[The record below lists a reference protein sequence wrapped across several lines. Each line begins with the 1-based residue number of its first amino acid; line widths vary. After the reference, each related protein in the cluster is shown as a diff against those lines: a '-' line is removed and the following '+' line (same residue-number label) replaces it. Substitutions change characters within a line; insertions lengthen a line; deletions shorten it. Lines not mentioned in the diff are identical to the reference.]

1 MTKKT
6 KDRVTQA
13 QLVLAV
19 VDRTPDCVLQDICEA
34 LDLPSS
40 SAGNHLRQLYYAGKL
55 GRLNNGTQYVYRVRA
70 GIEVPDVELPDM
82 APRSAPENQQEV
94 REAMAKAKAL
104 ESKGLWRRAATAY
117 TSIMGMASTSNELWG
132 IARLRNRCLRNAQR
146 C

>member
-13 QLVLAV
+13 QRVLAV

-40 SAGNHLRQLYYAGKL
+40 SAGNHLRQLYYDGKL
-55 GRLNNGTQYVYRVRA
+55 GRVNNGTQYVYRVRA
-70 GIEVPDVELPDM
+70 GVEIPDVELPDM
-82 APRSAPENQQEV
+82 APRSAPENQREV
-94 REAMAKAKAL
+94 QEAMAKAKAL

-117 TSIMGMASTSNELWG
+117 TSIMGMTSTSSELWG
-132 IARLRNRCLRNAQR
+132 IARLRSRCLRNIQR
-146 C
+146 H

>member
-13 QLVLAV
+13 QLVLAIV
-19 VDRTPDCVLQDICEA
+19 GRTPDCVLQDICEA

-40 SAGNHLRQLYYAGKL
+40 SAGNHLHQLYYAGKL
-55 GRLNNGTQYVYRVRA
+55 GRINNGTQYVYRVRA
-70 GIEVPDVELPDM
+70 GVEIHDVELPDM
-82 APRSAPENQQEV
+82 APRSAPENMQEV
-94 REAMAKAKAL
+94 QVAMAKAKAL

-117 TSIMGMASTSNELWG
+117 TSIMGMTSTSNELWG

>member
-13 QLVLAV
+13 QLVLVV

-55 GRLNNGTQYVYRVRA
+55 GRINNGTQYVYRVRA
-70 GIEVPDVELPDM
+70 GVEVPDVELPDM
-82 APRSAPENQQEV
+82 APRSAPENRQEV

-117 TSIMGMASTSNELWG
+117 TSIMGMTGTSNELWSV
-132 IARLRNRCLRNAQR
+132 ARLRTRCLRNAQR

>member
-19 VDRTPDCVLQDICEA
+19 VDRTPECVLQDICEA

-55 GRLNNGTQYVYRVRA
+55 GRVNNGTQYVYRVRA
-70 GIEVPDVELPDM
+70 GVEIPDVELPDM

-94 REAMAKAKAL
+94 QEAMAKAKML

-117 TSIMGMASTSNELWG
+117 TSIMGMTATSNELWS
-132 IARLRNRCLRNAQR
+132 IARLRTRCLRNAQR

>member
-13 QLVLAV
+13 QLVLAIV
-19 VDRTPDCVLQDICEA
+19 GRTPDCVLQDICEA

-55 GRLNNGTQYVYRVRA
+55 RRINNGTQYVYRVRA
-70 GIEVPDVELPDM
+70 GVEIPDVELPDM
-82 APRSAPENQQEV
+82 VPRSAPENQQEV
-94 REAMAKAKAL
+94 QAAMAKAKAL

-117 TSIMGMASTSNELWG
+117 TSIMGMASTSSELWG
-132 IARLRNRCLRNAQR
+132 IARLRSRCLRNAQKY
-146 C
+146 

>member
-13 QLVLAV
+13 QLVLAI

-70 GIEVPDVELPDM
+70 GIKVLDVELPDM

-104 ESKGLWRRAATAY
+104 ESKGLWRRATTAY

-132 IARLRNRCLRNAQR
+132 IARLCNRCLRNAQR

>member
-13 QLVLAV
+13 QLVLAI

-55 GRLNNGTQYVYRVRA
+55 GRINNGTQYVYRVRA
-70 GIEVPDVELPDM
+70 GVEIPDVELPDM
-82 APRSAPENQQEV
+82 APRSAPENLQEV
-94 REAMAKAKAL
+94 KEAMAKAKAL

-117 TSIMGMASTSNELWG
+117 TSIMGMTSTSNELWKVA
-132 IARLRNRCLRNAQR
+132 ILRRHCLSKAAR
-146 C
+146 

>member
-117 TSIMGMASTSNELWG
+117 TSIMGMASTSNELWV
-132 IARLRNRCLRNAQR
+132 IARLRTRCLRNAQR

>member
-19 VDRTPDCVLQDICEA
+19 VDSTPDCVLQDICEA

-70 GIEVPDVELPDM
+70 GVEVPDVELPDM